1 MMLIVWY
8 VLLMVVGDLIAYF
21 IGEFAEYEF
30 GSQVSLVVF
39 LALYFAMLWLAW
51 IIAVRLTAPR
61 KAQAAHA
68 KH

>member
-8 VLLMVVGDLIAYF
+8 VALMVVGDFIAYF
-21 IGEFAEYEF
+21 LGELTEYEF

-51 IIAVRLTAPR
+51 VFAVRLTAPR
-61 KAQAAHA
+61 KTRSAH
-68 KH
+68 

>member
-8 VLLMVVGDLIAYF
+8 VALMVIGDFVAYF
-21 IGEFAEYEF
+21 VGEFTEYEF

-51 IIAVRLTAPR
+51 IVAVRLTAPR
-61 KAQAAHA
+61 TAKPAHA
-68 KH
+68 KR

>member
-8 VLLMVVGDLIAYF
+8 VALMVIGDFIAYF
-21 IGEFAEYEF
+21 LGEFAEYEF

-39 LALYFAMLWLAW
+39 LALYFGMLWLAW

-61 KAQAAHA
+61 KTRSAH
-68 KH
+68 